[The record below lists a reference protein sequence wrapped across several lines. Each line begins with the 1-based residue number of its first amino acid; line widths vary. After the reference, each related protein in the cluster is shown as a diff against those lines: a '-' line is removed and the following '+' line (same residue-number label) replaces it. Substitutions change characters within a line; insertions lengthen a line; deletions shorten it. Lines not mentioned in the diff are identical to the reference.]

1 MPVKELLDKID
12 HGFSWMTGKAT
23 AEKTSRGREKKPRNF
38 KALSILAL
46 IALVLQSGLLFL
58 AFFEPGLPYKVTK
71 APAEP
76 LDSEHFSKTLEALT
90 GAQIRRS
97 SKFEVFTNGEN
108 YYPAELAAIRA
119 ARKSVNL
126 EAYIFER
133 GKVTDEFIQA
143 FVERARAGVRVH
155 ILIDAIGAFMLLKS
169 YFKDLIDAGGEVEW
183 YHPIRWDSWPRI
195 NNRTH
200 RELLIIDG
208 EVGFIGGSGWAD
220 HWRDGDEK
228 EPRWRDT
235 MVRVEGDAVTGLQ
248 SVFAENRLEASGEI
262 ISGREYFPFPKS
274 ERNTTAMVVG
284 SAPTTGKG
292 TTARVLFQTLF
303 ASAKQSIYI
312 TTPYFL
318 PDRSATAELTRA
330 VRERKVD
337 VKIVVPGRHADHFMT
352 RSSSRRLYGPLL
364 EAGAKIYE
372 YKPSMIHTKSLIVD
386 GLWSIVGSTNLDSR
400 SFTLND
406 EVNLAVLDP
415 AFAKRLE
422 RDFINDLAQ
431 SREVTYEQW
440 RNRPHIERAHEWFGA
455 LFERQQ

>member
-1 MPVKELLDKID
+1 VPVKELLDKID
-12 HGFSWMTGKAT
+12 HGFSWMTGKTT
-23 AEKTSRGREKKPRNF
+23 AEKTGRHREKKPRNF

-46 IALVLQSGLLFL
+46 IALILQSGLLFL

-71 APAEP
+71 APADP
-76 LDSEHFSKTLEALT
+76 VDSENFTKTLEALT
-90 GAQIRRS
+90 GAQLRRS
-97 SKFEVFTNGEN
+97 SKFEVLTNGEN

-119 ARKSVNL
+119 AKKSVNL
-126 EAYIFER
+126 EAYIFQA
-133 GKVTDEFIQA
+133 GKVTDEFIEA
-143 FVERARAGVRVH
+143 LTERARAGVRVNV
-155 ILIDAIGAFMLLKS
+155 LIDAIGAFMLFKS
-169 YFKDLIDAGGEVEW
+169 DLRQLTSGGGAFEW
-183 YHPIRWDSWPRI
+183 YHPLRWDTWPRI

-200 RELLIIDG
+200 RELLIVDG
-208 EVGFIGGSGWAD
+208 QIGFVGGSGWAD
-220 HWRDGDEK
+220 HWRYGK
-228 EPRWRDT
+228 NKAPRWRDT
-235 MVRVEGDAVTGLQ
+235 MVRVEGDSVTGLQ
-248 SVFAENRLEASGEI
+248 STFAENWLEASGEI
-262 ISGREYFPFPKS
+262 IAGREYFPFP
-274 ERNTTAMVVG
+274 TTESTAKAMVVG

-330 VRERKVD
+330 LRERKVD

-372 YKPSMIHTKSLIVD
+372 YKPSMIHTKSMIVD
-386 GLWSIVGSTNLDSR
+386 GLWGIVGSTNLDSR

-422 RDFINDLAQ
+422 KDFTNDLAQ
-431 SREVTYEQW
+431 SREITYQEW
-440 RNRPHIERAHEWFGA
+440 RKRPHIERANEWFGA